1 MSHILMHY
9 GVDSFSLTN
18 YDDERADTLRL
29 HCKDPAKVK
38 AFIEASQNAVI
49 LQRNCNW

>member
-1 MSHILMHY
+1 MSTHPY

-18 YDDERADTLRL
+18 YDDERADTL

-38 AFIEASQNAVI
+38 GVYRGFTECIM
-49 LQRNCNW
+49 